1 MCSGEN
7 VLLLFQIQLQDF
19 QRVRDTQPEC
29 EQNGRLPVDLDLEHV
44 LASMP
49 CKVSSSKSVCVC
61 VCERVCVCVC
71 VCVCV

>member
-49 CKVSSSKSVCVC
+49 RKVS
-61 VCERVCVCVC
+61 
-71 VCVCV
+71 